1 MFNKLFRQ
9 STDNIYLQF
18 FRYIFVGGTAFVV
31 DFFFLYF
38 FSDICGIYYLV
49 SGVLSFIIS
58 VLVNYLMSTKWV
70 FNQDNIDNKVLEF
83 NLFLIISTI
92 GLVFTEILLYF
103 FTDIL
108 GLYYLISK
116 IIAAIIVPNI
126 PAAIIIARTVLNF
139 FSLRSNGL
147 RTSFP

>member
-1 MFNKLFRQ
+1 MINKLFRER
-9 STDNIYLQF
+9 TDNLYLQF

-38 FSDICGIYYLV
+38 FSDICGIYYLI
-49 SGVLSFIIS
+49 SAILSFIIS

-70 FNQDNIDNKVLEF
+70 FNQDNIENKVLEF
-83 NLFLIISTI
+83 NLFIIISTI
-92 GLVFTEILLYF
+92 GLGFTEVLLYF

-116 IIAAIIVPNI
+116 IISAIIVLFWNFL
-126 PAAIIIARTVLNF
+126 ARRYLF
-139 FSLRSNGL
+139 YGRDFIKG
-147 RTSFP
+147 